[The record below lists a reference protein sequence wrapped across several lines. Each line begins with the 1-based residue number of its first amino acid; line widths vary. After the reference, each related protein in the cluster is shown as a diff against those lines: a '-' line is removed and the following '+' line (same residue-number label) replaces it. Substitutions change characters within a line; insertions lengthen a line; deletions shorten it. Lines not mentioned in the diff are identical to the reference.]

1 MRQNLE
7 YYFFWKVS
15 TTIVITQGN
24 IIGVVETMAPSQG
37 IS

>member
-7 YYFFWKVS
+7 YHFFWKVS
-15 TTIVITQGN
+15 TTIVVTQES
-24 IIGVVETMAPSQG
+24 IIGVVETIAPSQD